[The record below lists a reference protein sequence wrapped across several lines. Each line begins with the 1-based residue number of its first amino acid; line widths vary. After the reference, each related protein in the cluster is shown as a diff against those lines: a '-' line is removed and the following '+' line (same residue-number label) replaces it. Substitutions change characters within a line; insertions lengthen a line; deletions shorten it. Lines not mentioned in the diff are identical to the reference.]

1 MPRDRPFGAMSRAHK
16 SYLRARM
23 ASFAAI
29 RAKKALA
36 IKTEPEL
43 EIIDLENENRT
54 DECLEIAESLGL
66 SVNFCILVK
75 ISYPSYISCQKN

>member
-1 MPRDRPFGAMSRAHK
+1 MPRQRPFGTRSKAQKAA
-16 SYLRARM
+16 LRAQLANART
-23 ASFAAI
+23 F

-54 DECLEIAESLGL
+54 DDCLEIAESLGL

-75 ISYPSYISCQKN
+75 VSYP